1 MGAVIMTNGDNGG
14 PLIDKILVIIE
25 DTEHWPGF

>member
-1 MGAVIMTNGDNGG
+1 MTNGDNGG